1 MRTFEK
7 THPWLKF
14 ELDLRKAPPRLWI
27 NLGECKSKCEH
38 IALVP
43 LRPAVADL
51 LHTTYLAKGVLGTTA
66 IEGNTLTEEEVR
78 AHIEGKLQL
87 PPSREY
93 LAREIDNILHAF
105 NGIIDV
111 INRGERVVLTA
122 ERIEQLNRQV
132 LEGLHV
138 EEGVRPGE
146 IRRHEVGVAR
156 YKGAPAEDCPYLL
169 ERLCQWL
176 ESDDFDAGGDEEL
189 KTIYA
194 IIKSIVAHLY
204 FAWIHPFGD
213 GNGRTARLLES
224 IILLNAGVPAPAA
237 HLLSNHYNLT
247 RSEYYR
253 RLDQAGNSGGDVIP
267 FIQYAVQGFLDGLRS
282 QLTVTWR
289 QQWDVIWRSYVHERF
304 RESHGRSSLRQR
316 HLVLELSAQTAPI
329 PISELPKMSRQVN
342 EEYLGKTNK
351 TLARDVNK
359 LVEMGLVEK
368 TSQGVRA
375 RTETILAFLPVQ
387 TDFQTLIDRVFI

>member
-1 MRTFEK
+1 M
-7 THPWLKF
+7 
-14 ELDLRKAPPRLWI
+14 PPRIWI

-38 IALVP
+38 IAHVP
-43 LRPAVADL
+43 LQPAVADL

-105 NGIIDV
+105 DGITEV
-111 INRGERVVLTA
+111 INRGDRVVLTV
-122 ERIEQLNRQV
+122 ERIKQLNRDV

-146 IRRHEVGVAR
+146 IRQHEVGVAR

-169 ERLCQWL
+169 EHLCQWL
-176 ESDDFDAGGDEEL
+176 ESEAFGPAGDEEL
-189 KTIYA
+189 KTIHA

-204 FAWIHPFGD
+204 FSWIHPFGD
-213 GNGRTARLLES
+213 GNGRTARLIEN
-224 IILLNAGVPAPAA
+224 IILFNAGVPAPAA
-237 HLLSNHYNLT
+237 HLQSNHYNLT

-253 RLDQAGNSGGDVIP
+253 RLDEAGKSGGDVIP

-282 QLTVTWR
+282 HLAVIWH

-304 RESHGRSSLRQR
+304 KESHGRSSLRQR
-316 HLVLELSAQTAPI
+316 RLVLELSTQTAPI
-329 PISELPKMSRQVN
+329 PISELPKMSPQVS

-368 TSQGVRA
+368 TSRGVRA
-375 RTETILAFLPVQ
+375 RTETVLAFLPVQ
-387 TDFQTLIDRVFI
+387 TDFQTLVNRVFI